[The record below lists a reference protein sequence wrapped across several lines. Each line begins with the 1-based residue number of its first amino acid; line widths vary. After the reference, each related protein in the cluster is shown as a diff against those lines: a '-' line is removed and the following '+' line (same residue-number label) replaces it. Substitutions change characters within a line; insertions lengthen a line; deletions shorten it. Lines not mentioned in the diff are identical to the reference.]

1 MQTETIS
8 GFELSPQQKRLWL
21 LQQDSPAYITECAIS
36 IEGALQ
42 PEVLKAA
49 LQHIIYRNE
58 IFRTIFRRLPGRK
71 LPVMAVVDDCLPEWQ
86 AIDPQRSPLAPLHKG
101 GNIVP
106 LHQEDWERSPLA
118 PLQKEGNIAPLI
130 KGGWGGSSD
139 LNHDAQ
145 AIAIEALFQEASRH
159 SFDFESG
166 SLLRLSLLKLSA
178 NLHVLHVCLPSL
190 CADSRT
196 IANLIAEIGNS
207 YSACLQSRELEAE
220 VVQYC
225 QFSTWQNQL
234 LADTDAEEANAYWRE
249 RVASLELKL
258 PFENKPL
265 KQTKFQPEC
274 FELAIALTR
283 ITQIENLARKFDT
296 TIAIVLLA
304 CWQTLL
310 WRLTQQEITIGVA
323 SDRREYEELD
333 RVMGLLAT
341 WLPIETNLVPDLR
354 FQEVVELAAKTLS
367 QAEEWQDYFT
377 PKTTENNNTLA
388 FPIGFEFEQL
398 PEKISTA
405 GVTFSLDKQYSC
417 IEQFKVKLTCTQR
430 DNSLSTAFY
439 YDINY
444 FSVDTI
450 QRLAAQFQTL
460 LTHAIENPEI
470 AIAQLQILSQGERQQ
485 LLLLN
490 QTQTDYSLDKCIHQ
504 LFEAQ
509 VERSP
514 DKIAVV
520 FEDRQLT
527 YAQLNA
533 EANQLARY
541 LQQLGVKPE
550 VLVGLYLERSLLT
563 LVGLLGI
570 LKAGGAYLPLDPA
583 LPAENLTFRLQDAQ
597 AAIVL
602 TQQHLVETLPPHSA
616 RAICLDADW
625 DEIARYSD
633 ENLTSEVTVENLVY
647 VLYTSG
653 STGKPKGVA
662 IEHRQLLNYF
672 YAIAPQLNLSTDAS
686 FATVSTFAAD
696 LGNTCIFPALCQGG
710 CLHIVSQQ
718 RASDPVALADYCDRH
733 AIDCLKIV
741 PSHLAALLAS
751 PSPAKILPRQCL
763 VLGGEAASWNLIEQI
778 QQYAPTCRIINHYG
792 PTETTVGVLT
802 YPLETRQKE
811 TRQQDSAT
819 VPLGRPL
826 ANMQV
831 YVLDRQLQPV
841 PIGVPGELYIAGAG
855 VARGY
860 LNRPDLT
867 QERFIPNPW
876 ENSKVKIDA
885 NATLREQNSKFLS
898 SPAPSAPS
906 ALFPDSPVR
915 AGFEQRFIDV
925 SRESFAKP
933 APTTPDSRLY
943 KTGDLVRFLPDG
955 DLEFLGRLDDQVKVR
970 GFRIELGEVEAA
982 LRQHPQVREAI
993 VIVRE
998 DKLGDRR
1005 LVAYVVPSQ
1014 STASTNDLRLF
1025 LKDKLPEYMMPSAFV
1040 LLKQL
1045 PLTPNGKVDR
1055 QVLPAPDASRPDL
1068 ADTFVAP
1075 RTPVEKSLVEIWA
1088 EVLRLERIGINDNF
1102 FDLGGHSLL
1111 VTQVVSRVRDAFEIE
1126 LPLRDF
1132 FAAPTVADLAVK
1144 IAQKLAQETDSELL
1158 AQTLAELEQLSEAEI
1173 QTLLAS
1179 ETESNDREGSR
1190 K

>member
-1 MQTETIS
+1 DAIRVCRGAQLCAPTNVIHTIENCYET
-8 GFELSPQQKRLWL
+8 
-21 LQQDSPAYITECAIS
+21 
-36 IEGALQ
+36 
-42 PEVLKAA
+42 
-49 LQHIIYRNE
+49 
-58 IFRTIFRRLPGRK
+58 
-71 LPVMAVVDDCLPEWQ
+71 
-86 AIDPQRSPLAPLHKG
+86 
-101 GNIVP
+101 
-106 LHQEDWERSPLA
+106 
-118 PLQKEGNIAPLI
+118 
-130 KGGWGGSSD
+130 
-139 LNHDAQ
+139 
-145 AIAIEALFQEASRH
+145 LFQEASRH

-166 SLLRLSLLKLSA
+166 SLLRLSLLKLSP
-178 NLHVLHVCLPSL
+178 NLHVLHVYLPSL

-196 IANLIAEIGNS
+196 IANLVAEIGNS
-207 YSACLQSRELEAE
+207 YSACLQGRELEAE

-234 LADTDAEEANAYWRE
+234 LADADAEEANAYWRE

-265 KQTKFQPEC
+265 KPATFQPEC
-274 FELAIALTR
+274 FELAIAPTLA
-283 ITQIENLARKFDT
+283 TQIEDLARKFDT

-310 WRLTQQEITIGVA
+310 WRLTQQDIAIGVA

-341 WLPIETNLVPDLR
+341 WLPTKINLVPDLR
-354 FQEVVELAAKTLS
+354 FQEVVALAAKTLS

-377 PKTTENNNTLA
+377 PKSIENNNTLA
-388 FPIGFEFEQL
+388 FSIGFEFEQL
-398 PEKISTA
+398 PEKFSTA

-444 FSVDTI
+444 FLADTI

-470 AIAQLQILSQGERQQ
+470 AIAQLEILSQSDRQQ

-490 QTQTDYSLDKCIHQ
+490 QTQIDYPLDKCIHQ
-504 LFEAQ
+504 LFETQ

-583 LPAENLTFRLQDAQ
+583 LPAENLAFRLQDAQ
-597 AAIVL
+597 APIVL

-625 DEIARYSD
+625 DEIGRYSD
-633 ENLTSEVTVENLVY
+633 ENPTSEVTIENLVY

-672 YAIAPQLNLSTDAS
+672 YAIAPQLNLPTDAS

-710 CLHIVSQQ
+710 CLHIISQQ

-763 VLGGEAASWNLIEQI
+763 VLGGEAASWNLVEQI

-802 YPLETRQKE
+802 YPLEPRQQE
-811 TRQQDSAT
+811 TRQHDSAT

-867 QERFIPNPW
+867 QERFIPNIW
-876 ENSKVKIDA
+876 ENSKLIP
-885 NATLREQNSKFLS
+885 NSEFRIPNS
-898 SPAPSAPS
+898 
-906 ALFPDSPVR
+906 
-915 AGFEQRFIDV
+915 
-925 SRESFAKP
+925 
-933 APTTPDSRLY
+933 DSRLY
-943 KTGDLVRFLPDG
+943 KTGDLVRYLPDG
-955 DLEFLGRLDDQVKVR
+955 NLEFLGRLDDQVKVR

-982 LRQHPQVREAI
+982 LRQHPQVREVV

-998 DKLGDRR
+998 DNLDDRR
-1005 LVAYVVPSQ
+1005 LIAYVVPSQ
-1014 STASTNDLRLF
+1014 STAIANDLRLF

-1055 QVLPAPDASRPDL
+1055 QALPAPDTSRPDL

-1144 IAQKLAQETDSELL
+1144 IAQKLAQETDGELL

-1179 ETESNDREGSR
+1179 ETESNDWEGSR

>member
-1 MQTETIS
+1 MPTETIS
-8 GFELSPQQKRLWL
+8 GFELSPQQKHLWL
-21 LQQDSPAYITECAIS
+21 LQQNSPAYITGCAIS

-49 LQHIIYRNE
+49 LEQIVYRHE
-58 IFRTIFRRLPGRK
+58 IFRTIFRRLLGRK

-86 AIDPQRSPLAPLHKG
+86 EIDLSHVDAQ
-101 GNIVP
+101 
-106 LHQEDWERSPLA
+106 
-118 PLQKEGNIAPLI
+118 
-130 KGGWGGSSD
+130 
-139 LNHDAQ
+139 AQ

-166 SLLRLSLLKLSA
+166 SLLRLSLLKLSP

-196 IANLIAEIGNS
+196 IANLVAEIGNS
-207 YSACLQSRELEAE
+207 YSACLQGRELEAE

-234 LADTDAEEANAYWRE
+234 LADADAEEANVYWRE
-249 RVASLELKL
+249 QVASLELKL

-274 FELAIALTR
+274 FELAITPTLA
-283 ITQIENLARKFDT
+283 TQIEDLAHKFDT

-310 WRLTQQEITIGVA
+310 WRLTQQEIALGVA

-341 WLPIETNLVPDLR
+341 WLPIKTNLVPDLR
-354 FQEVVELAAKTLS
+354 FQEVVELTAKTFS
-367 QAEEWQDYFT
+367 QSEEWQDYFT
-377 PKTTENNNTLA
+377 PKSTESNNTLA

-444 FSVDTI
+444 FSADTI
-450 QRLAAQFQTL
+450 QRLAAQFKTL

-470 AIAQLQILSQGERQQ
+470 AIAQLEILSQRERQQ

-490 QTQTDYSLDKCIHQ
+490 QTQIDYPFDKCIHQ

-527 YAQLNA
+527 YVQLNA

-597 AAIVL
+597 APIVL

-625 DEIARYSD
+625 DEIAQYSD
-633 ENLTSEVTVENLVY
+633 ENPTSEITVENLVY

-662 IEHRQLLNYF
+662 IEHRQLLNYL

-802 YPLETRQKE
+802 YPLETRQQE
-811 TRQQDSAT
+811 TRQHDSAT

-831 YVLDRQLQPV
+831 YVLDRQLQSV

-876 ENSKVKIDA
+876 EKSKVKI
-885 NATLREQNSKFLS
+885 QKSKFLS
-898 SPAPSAPS
+898 PSAPSAPPALFAPS
-906 ALFPDSPVR
+906 ALFPDSRVR

-933 APTTPDSRLY
+933 ARTTPDSRLY
-943 KTGDLVRFLPDG
+943 KTGDLVRYLPDG
-955 DLEFLGRLDDQVKVR
+955 NLEFLGRLDDQVKVR

-998 DKLGDRR
+998 DKLDDRR

-1014 STASTNDLRLF
+1014 STAIANELRLF

-1055 QVLPAPDASRPDL
+1055 QALPAPDASRPDL
-1068 ADTFVAP
+1068 GDTFVAP

-1132 FAAPTVADLAVK
+1132 FATPTVADLAVK
-1144 IAQKLAQETDSELL
+1144 IAQKLAEETDSELL

>member
-8 GFELSPQQKRLWL
+8 GFELSPQQKHLWL
-21 LQQDSPAYITECAIS
+21 LQQNSPAYITGCAIS

-49 LQHIIYRNE
+49 LEQIVHRHE

-71 LPVMAVVDDCLPEWQ
+71 LPVMTVVDDGLPEWQ
-86 AIDPQRSPLAPLHKG
+86 AIDLSHLDAQ
-101 GNIVP
+101 
-106 LHQEDWERSPLA
+106 
-118 PLQKEGNIAPLI
+118 
-130 KGGWGGSSD
+130 
-139 LNHDAQ
+139 AQ

-166 SLLRLSLLKLSA
+166 SLLRLSLLKLSP

-196 IANLIAEIGNS
+196 IANLVAEIGNS
-207 YSACLQSRELEAE
+207 YSACLQGRELEAE

-234 LADTDAEEANAYWRE
+234 LADVYAEEANAYWRE
-249 RVASLELKL
+249 QVASLELKL

-274 FELAIALTR
+274 FELAVAPTLA
-283 ITQIENLARKFDT
+283 TQLEDLAHKFDT
-296 TIAIVLLA
+296 TIAIVLLT
-304 CWQTLL
+304 CWQTLI
-310 WRLTQQEITIGVA
+310 WRLTQQDIAIGVA
-323 SDRREYEELD
+323 SNRREYEELD

-341 WLPIETNLVPDLR
+341 WLPIKTNLVPDLR
-354 FQEVVELAAKTLS
+354 FQEVVELIAKTFS

-377 PKTTENNNTLA
+377 SKSIENNNNLA

-398 PEKISTA
+398 PEKISTV

-444 FSVDTI
+444 FSADTI

-470 AIAQLQILSQGERQQ
+470 AIAQLEILNQGERQQ

-490 QTQTDYSLDKCIHQ
+490 QTQTDYPLDKCIHQ

-533 EANQLARY
+533 KANQLARY

-583 LPAENLTFRLQDAQ
+583 LPAENLAFRLQDAQ
-597 AAIVL
+597 VPIVL

-625 DEIARYSD
+625 DEIGRYSD
-633 ENLTSEVTVENLVY
+633 ENPTSEVTVENLVY
-647 VLYTSG
+647 MLYTSG

-662 IEHRQLLNYF
+662 IEHRQLLNYL
-672 YAIAPQLNLSTDAS
+672 YAIAPQLNLPTDAS

-696 LGNTCIFPALCQGG
+696 LGNTCIFPALCQGY

-718 RASDPVALADYCDRH
+718 RASDPIALADYCDRH

-763 VLGGEAASWNLIEQI
+763 VLGGEAVSWNLVEQI

-802 YPLETRQKE
+802 YPLETRQQE
-811 TRQQDSAT
+811 TRQHDSAT

-867 QERFIPNPW
+867 QERFIPNPFW
-876 ENSKVKIDA
+876 QSRESESREQGAGSREQGSNSKVKS
-885 NATLREQNSKFLS
+885 QSSKFLS
-898 SPAPSAPS
+898 PSAPPAPS
-906 ALFPDSPVR
+906 ALF
-915 AGFEQRFIDV
+915 
-925 SRESFAKP
+925 
-933 APTTPDSRLY
+933 PDSRLY
-943 KTGDLVRFLPDG
+943 KTGDLVRYLPDG
-955 DLEFLGRLDDQVKVR
+955 NLEFLGRLDDQVKVR

-998 DKLGDRR
+998 DKLDDRR
-1005 LVAYVVPSQ
+1005 LAAYVVPSQ
-1014 STASTNDLRLF
+1014 STAIANDLRLF

-1055 QVLPAPDASRPDL
+1055 QALPAPDTSRPDL

-1111 VTQVVSRVRDAFEIE
+1111 VTQVVSRVRDAFDIE

-1144 IAQKLAQETDSELL
+1144 IAQKLAEETDSELL

-1179 ETESNDREGSR
+1179 ETESNDWEGSR